1 MLSIIIPCFN
11 EELVIRENYSELS
24 RILQE
29 IGDDYELIYVDDG
42 SKDRTGEILKELHTS
57 DDHVKV
63 LRFSRNFGHQIAV
76 TAGVNFSS
84 GDAIVVIDAD
94 LQDPP
99 ELIKDMVHYWQQG
112 FEVVYG
118 QRIERDGEKAFKLWA
133 ANLFYRLINKLSE
146 VYIPLDSGD
155 FRLMDRKVVQVLNNM
170 PERDRFV
177 RGMIS
182 WVGFRQ
188 KPLPYR
194 RAARFAGNTRYTL
207 WKMIKLA
214 TDGILSFSQMP
225 LRLATSLG
233 FLTSTLSIV
242 GIIYAVML
250 RIFTNI
256 WVSGW
261 TLLFIA
267 VLFMGGV
274 QLICLGVIGEYVGRI
289 YYENKQ
295 RPLYVLEEVLGF
307 KDNMSRSDR

>member
-1 MLSIIIPCFN
+1 MQ
-11 EELVIRENYSELS
+11 ELGEN
-24 RILQE
+24 
-29 IGDDYELIYVDDG
+29 YELIYVDDG
-42 SKDRTGEILKELHTS
+42 SKDKTAHILKELHDS
-57 DDHVKV
+57 DHHVKL
-63 LRFSRNFGHQIAV
+63 LRFSRNFGHQIAA
-76 TAGVNFSS
+76 TAGINFSS
-84 GDAIVVIDAD
+84 GDAVILIDAD

-99 ELIKDMVHYWQQG
+99 ELIRDMVDLWRQG
-112 FEVVYG
+112 YEVVYG
-118 QRIERDGEKAFKLWA
+118 QRIERDGEKVFKLWA
-133 ANLFYRLINKLSE
+133 ANLFYRLINRLSE

-155 FRLMDRKVVQVLNNM
+155 FRLMDRKVVRVFNSM
-170 PERDRFV
+170 PERDRFL

-194 RAARFAGNTRYTL
+194 RAARFAGKTGYTL

-233 FLTSTLSIV
+233 FLTSSLSII
-242 GIIYAVML
+242 GILYAFLL

-274 QLICLGVIGEYVGRI
+274 QLICLGVIGEYIGRN

-295 RPLYVLEEVLGF
+295 RPLYVLEEALGF
-307 KDNMSRSDR
+307 DTSLPDPGKQ